1 MKSLKHW
8 TAVAFAVCA
17 GAALAQD
24 VPTGPVRLEINLKA
38 GQTRTFKIVSDT
50 ILTTTLQGIEPKKT
64 STKSSGTF
72 ELVVDSV
79 NPDGSYAIKVHT
91 LKQTLT
97 VNGTDTPAPD
107 GSDAEIKA
115 TLTRDGRFRDVSGT
129 PKAKDGAPS
138 PMTGE
143 DFLNTIFDKEAALPT
158 QPVAVGE
165 TWKDKVE
172 SPVDNTQPKMTVNN
186 KLVAVDLMDATPVAR
201 VLRIICEP
209 IQNPTPEPGVT
220 VSGKMEG
227 GGLATMELANG
238 LVADERDTLRLTVNV
253 EAQNPANASQ
263 KVNLKTEAN
272 IKVRVQSVPSG
283 G

>member
-1 MKSLKHW
+1 MKSIGYW
-8 TAVAFAVCA
+8 AATAFAVCA

-24 VPTGPVRLEINLKA
+24 VPTGPVRLDISLKA

-50 ILTTTLQGIEPKKT
+50 ILTTTIQSLEPKKT
-64 STKSSGTF
+64 TTKSSGTF
-72 ELVVDSV
+72 EMVVDAV
-79 NPDGSYAIKVHT
+79 NPDGSYAVKIHT
-91 LKQTLT
+91 VKQALS
-97 VNGTDTPAPD
+97 VNGADTPAPD
-107 GSDAEIKA
+107 GADADVKA
-115 TLTRDGRFRDVSGT
+115 TLTRDGRFRDVSGA
-129 PKAKDGAPS
+129 PKLKDGVPA

-143 DFLNTIFDKEAALPT
+143 DFLNTVFDKEAALPS

-186 KLVAVDLMDATPVAR
+186 KLVALDLMDATPVAR

-209 IQNPTPEPGVT
+209 IQNPSPEPGVT

-227 GGLATMELANG
+227 GGLATMDLASG

-253 EAQNPANASQ
+253 EAQNPANSAQ

-272 IKVRVQSVPSG
+272 IKVRVQSAPSA
-283 G
+283 